1 MNSLHILPFR
11 MREAL
16 GEAAR
21 IQEAFDN
28 LLVQKR
34 ALEAEIQELE
44 EQQGRGT
51 GISSEDKRALESEI
65 RRLTELIET
74 EQDNSEQ
81 AHAKL
86 RRQQMLV
93 SHKNWINKNN
103 V

>member
-1 MNSLHILPFR
+1 

-21 IQEAFDN
+21 VQEAYDN

-34 ALEAEIQELE
+34 ALEAERDELE
-44 EQQGRGT
+44 ENRGRGT
-51 GISSEDKRALESEI
+51 GLSSEEKKALESEI

-81 AHAKL
+81 SLAKM

-93 SHKNWINKNN
+93 IEALHLNIMDD